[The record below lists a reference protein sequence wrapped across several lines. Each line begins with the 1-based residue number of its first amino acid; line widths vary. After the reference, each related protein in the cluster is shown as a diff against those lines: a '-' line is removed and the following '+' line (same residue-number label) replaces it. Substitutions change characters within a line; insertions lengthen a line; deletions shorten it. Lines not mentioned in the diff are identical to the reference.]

1 MINPAEMG
9 FAVDSEILYKAAKLG
24 LKIIEVPVSV
34 EYKVPKPSKRNPIY
48 HGLEV
53 ALSMVKQLSMRH
65 PLIIYGLP
73 GIIFLLIALTSGLM
87 LIHLFNATRYFSLPL
102 AIVTMGFGISG
113 IILSAVAILLWILI
127 SLMREK

>member
-1 MINPAEMG
+1 EMG

-24 LKIIEVPVSV
+24 LKIIEVPVNV
-34 EYKVPKPSKRNPIY
+34 EYKVPRPSKRNPIY
-48 HGLEV
+48 HGLDV
-53 ALSMVKQLSMRH
+53 ILSMMKQLSMRH

-73 GIIFLLIALTSGLM
+73 GIIFLLIALASGLM

-102 AIVTMGFGISG
+102 AVITMGFGISG

-127 SLMREK
+127 SLIREK